1 VPLIDLAVIMSA
13 EDAYAKIGASASL
26 VQLHTALVFAVRALI
41 GQIKSGVVSLVHH
54 DGFDRRSG
62 QEAAQG
68 AVPVRQPIKSTQAAI
83 PGNPVR
89 EVCLA
94 SI

>member
-1 VPLIDLAVIMSA
+1 MRRSVRAP
-13 EDAYAKIGASASL
+13 ASCSSY
-26 VQLHTALVFAVRALI
+26 TALVSAVRALI
-41 GQIKSGVVSLVHH
+41 GQIKSGVVSLVHR
-54 DGFDRRSG
+54 DGFGLDRRSG